1 MGFESSEYRPRFT
14 DGHVQTLYAWA
25 RRRRFPRLRPPVARY
40 FDVAA
45 DARVLAH
52 CHWHEQPS
60 AHPALVLLHGLEGSS
75 LSHYM
80 RGIADKAWAAGWNVV
95 RLNQRNC
102 GNTEHLSR
110 GLYHSGLT
118 HDPLFVMRELI
129 DRDSITIQ
137 GQTVSPDSILG
148 SHLVALSG
156 RPRDA
161 ETRIQDSERSTLVD
175 VLVSQAKG
183 SHDIGWYVVD
193 ILLKLGLIGTIVGF
207 ILMLGSVADTASLD
221 VNTMQK
227 VLKQMSAGMGT
238 ALFTTLAGLTGSIL
252 LGLQYLLLDKGADLL
267 IERILRLSESRL
279 LLP

>member
-1 MGFESSEYRPRFT
+1 MAKLRDFDHWLLLIWLLITGLIVFGFVVSWNESLLHTPYAT
-14 DGHVQTLYAWA
+14 DKSRISLLIGLLY
-25 RRRRFPRLRPPVARY
+25 FLGT
-40 FDVAA
+40 
-45 DARVLAH
+45 AH
-52 CHWHEQPS
+52 CAKRTAYLAAEID
-60 AHPALVLLHGLEGSS
+60 LVTRVDYAVG
-75 LSHYM
+75 
-80 RGIADKAWAAGWNVV
+80 AQAVPV
-95 RLNQRNC
+95 Q
-102 GNTEHLSR
+102 
-110 GLYHSGLT
+110 
-118 HDPLFVMRELI
+118 I

-161 ETRIQDSERSTLVD
+161 ETRVQDSEHSTLVD

>member
-1 MGFESSEYRPRFT
+1 MAKLRDFDHWPLLIWLLITGLIVFGFVASWNESLL
-14 DGHVQTLYAWA
+14 HTLYATDKS
-25 RRRRFPRLRPPVARY
+25 RISLLIGLLY
-40 FDVAA
+40 F
-45 DARVLAH
+45 LGTAH
-52 CHWHEQPS
+52 CAKRTAYLAAEID
-60 AHPALVLLHGLEGSS
+60 LVTRVDYAVG
-75 LSHYM
+75 
-80 RGIADKAWAAGWNVV
+80 AQAVPV
-95 RLNQRNC
+95 Q
-102 GNTEHLSR
+102 
-110 GLYHSGLT
+110 
-118 HDPLFVMRELI
+118 I

-161 ETRIQDSERSTLVD
+161 ETRVQDSEHSTLVD